1 MNTGAT
7 TIKHLTAG
15 MNGVVD
21 ELQLSCETIR
31 WLESSVL
38 MSEATGKFAIPYE
51 PIYRRHMQNYSPY
64 LNILNRREN
73 LLSSASAMKY
83 LQELANYSRSRSQC
97 IKPPYYCRTFTM
109 WNANPY
115 YRKGPRQK
123 VKSRVNT
130 ISITNM
136 NSRKGELITASF
148 NVEKSEWRVLV
159 YVFGKY
165 QCEGMSVYLQ
175 HNRFLDPNIVYQ
187 ETEFKCT
194 IINVQDPLLQHSREF
209 RHQYTAE
216 RSVCGFDIFLPLKDL
231 YNGKYLSGEKK
242 DTIVLQTEIWCYG
255 KEIELPPSPPM
266 SNGLSYTAPW
276 QTQQRINLRL
286 SKPELEPPRDLT
298 GVHKLGKLDIPRLE
312 PCSSTGGI
320 HSSSKPG
327 KFKIEKDAEKI
338 LETENEEKLSAPL
351 EANEEFSRSSAA
363 NDLVNELVTNSKEE
377 ILDQPTAGA
386 PNINFSGDEPKP
398 KLYAD
403 RTKENQTSSSN
414 LGPIQP
420 LGINHLSPSQTLICR
435 SAQKEILEPK
445 SCFSTLELAAH
456 SPTTSF
462 QNNRVYGSQSLD
474 IAGKGLTPSYWHER
488 LGAMRNSI
496 FTERGRS
503 DMLSKPGMTY
513 YRYLSGRNED
523 RAMRMHQ
530 QGLQLRPSLS
540 SADHAKQLQ
549 RWEMWKRG
557 SEQMAT
563 NNFFRTNVLRPPN
576 SQMMYTGNPY
586 LNPDALR
593 LQKQMALRYCHSDN
607 MLADFL
613 R

>member
-1 MNTGAT
+1 
-7 TIKHLTAG
+7 
-15 MNGVVD
+15 V
-21 ELQLSCETIR
+21 
-31 WLESSVL
+31 
-38 MSEATGKFAIPYE
+38 
-51 PIYRRHMQNYSPY
+51 QNYNSY
-64 LNILNRREN
+64 LKILNRREN
-73 LLSSASAMKY
+73 LLSSSSAMKY
-83 LQELANYSRSRSQC
+83 FYELGKARSRSQC

-266 SNGLSYTAPW
+266 SNGLSYSAPW
-276 QTQQRINLRL
+276 QTQQRINL
-286 SKPELEPPRDLT
+286 SFAKPELEPPRDLT

-312 PCSSTGGI
+312 PCCSAGGI

-327 KFKIEKDAEKI
+327 KSKVEKNAWKI
-338 LETENEEKLSAPL
+338 LKTDIKEKLSAISAPF
-351 EANEEFSRSSAA
+351 ANEEFNRIPAA
-363 NDLVNELVTNSKEE
+363 KYLVNELVPNSKEE
-377 ILDQPTAGA
+377 ILDQPTDVA
-386 PNINFSGDEPKP
+386 PNIKFSGDEPKP

-414 LGPIQP
+414 LGPLQP
-420 LGINHLSPSQTLICR
+420 QGINHLRPSQALICR
-435 SAQKEILEPK
+435 SAQKEFLEPN
-445 SCFSTLELAAH
+445 SCFSISKLAAH

-462 QNNRVYGSQSLD
+462 RNDRVYGSQSLD
-474 IAGKGLTPSYWHER
+474 ILAGKGLTPSY
-488 LGAMRNSI
+488 
-496 FTERGRS
+496 
-503 DMLSKPGMTY
+503 
-513 YRYLSGRNED
+513 
-523 RAMRMHQ
+523 
-530 QGLQLRPSLS
+530 
-540 SADHAKQLQ
+540 
-549 RWEMWKRG
+549 
-557 SEQMAT
+557 
-563 NNFFRTNVLRPPN
+563 
-576 SQMMYTGNPY
+576 
-586 LNPDALR
+586 
-593 LQKQMALRYCHSDN
+593 
-607 MLADFL
+607 
-613 R
+613 